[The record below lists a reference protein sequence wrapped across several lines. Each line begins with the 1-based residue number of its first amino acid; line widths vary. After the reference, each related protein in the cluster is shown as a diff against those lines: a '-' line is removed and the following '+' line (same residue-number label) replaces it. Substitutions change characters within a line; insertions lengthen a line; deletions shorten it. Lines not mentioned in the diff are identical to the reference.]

1 MKRRKFLKISAI
13 SAGATLIGGGAFHI
27 MFKDSDPLSA
37 FYDATRKVYK
47 KQFGDNLSATLFNET
62 KQAYENILLE
72 IPYIGGKENI
82 FSEWLNYG
90 AYYLGVYQALSA
102 HGYPIDEIGKII
114 FDTYETM
121 ADYPK
126 WFLHIVGSLKYGRK
140 YEDKLRQAA
149 AVSQQQKYPEDFV
162 SYFVEGTDEEFD
174 YGLDIT
180 ECCQIDRHLVSRHIQ
195 SIGRVC
201 DRRCAKHTG
210 RTDSNFVLCRALS
223 PIRSERQSGP
233 NRGCVVV
240 NHRINHC
247 YASQIPRDGP
257 SSSKAISFQ
266 FSALWRSN

>member
-1 MKRRKFLKISAI
+1 MSVVT
-13 SAGATLIGGGAFHI
+13 SGATMMGGGAFYMI
-27 MFKDSDPLSA
+27 FKDSDHLKP
-37 FYDATRKVYK
+37 FYDATRKVY
-47 KQFGDNLSATLFNET
+47 QNRFGDNIAVTLFSET
-62 KQAYENILLE
+62 KQAYKNILPE

-102 HGYPIDEIGKII
+102 HGYPLDEIGKII

-126 WFLHIVGSLKYGRK
+126 WFLHIVGNLKYGRK

-180 ECCQIDRHLVSRHIQ
+180 ECGICKLYAAYGANKVSRYMCLSDYVVSKAFDRGLVRYKTIAEGNDKCDFRFKK
-195 SIGRVC
+195 GR
-201 DRRCAKHTG
+201 KT
-210 RTDSNFVLCRALS
+210 FVYPL
-223 PIRSERQSGP
+223 
-233 NRGCVVV
+233 
-240 NHRINHC
+240 
-247 YASQIPRDGP
+247 RDGWP
-257 SSSKAISFQ
+257 PQFLDSSTDM
-266 FSALWRSN
+266 